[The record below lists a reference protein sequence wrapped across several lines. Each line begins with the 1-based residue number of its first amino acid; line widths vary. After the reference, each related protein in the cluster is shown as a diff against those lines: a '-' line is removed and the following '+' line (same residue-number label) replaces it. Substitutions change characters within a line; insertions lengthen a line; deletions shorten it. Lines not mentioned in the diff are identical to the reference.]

1 MFRALPAVHKLVN
14 QPQVRSFARDAGIPH
29 ELMVILAQELIDAW
43 RERILRGTVEITDA
57 QQASARLSEELQGKI
72 AALLSPRL
80 RRVINGTGVVLHTNL
95 GRAVLGKSAME
106 QIVETAACYSNLEY
120 NIAQGER
127 GSRHSHVEE
136 LICRLT
142 GAEAAM
148 VVNNNAAAVYLILR
162 VMAGAKRVIVSRGQL
177 VEIGGSFRVSE
188 IMAESGAGLVEVGTT
203 NMTHL
208 YDYERA
214 INNDTALLMK
224 VHSSN
229 FRTVGFTRSVS
240 LQELVKLGAKYR
252 IPVYEDLGSGALY
265 DLQAHG
271 IGDEPLVREII
282 ASGVDIVSFSGDK
295 LLGGP
300 QAGIIAGKQK
310 WIAELKKSQLA
321 RVLRVDKMT
330 LAGLD
335 ATLRLYLLPG
345 QAAQEIPT
353 LRDILIPLQEIEQ
366 KANRFIAQLTAAAG
380 ISAELVDDE
389 SAVGGGTLPGIT
401 LPTKAVA
408 LTVRGQPAHRVEEK
422 LRHGSPPVIVRV
434 VQNHVRIDF
443 RTIMHEEIDLLAAA
457 IRNITAAQT
466 GNLQAN
472 VYTKNSAHPT

>member
-1 MFRALPAVHKLVN
+1 MSGALQPMFRALPAVHKLVN
-14 QPQVRSFARDAGIPH
+14 HPQVRSFAENAGIPY
-29 ELMVILAQELIDAW
+29 ELTVTLAQELIDEW
-43 RERILRGTVEITDA
+43 REGILRGTVEIGSA
-57 QQASARLSEELQGKI
+57 QQTSERLSEELQDKMT
-72 AALLSPRL
+72 ALLSPRL

-95 GRAVLGKSAME
+95 GRAVLAKSAME

-127 GSRHSHVEE
+127 GSRHSHIEE

-142 GAEAAM
+142 GAEAAV

-162 VMAGAKRVIVSRGQL
+162 VVAGAKRVIVSRGQL

-188 IMAESGAGLVEVGTT
+188 IMTESGARLVEVGTT
-203 NMTHL
+203 NKTHL

-214 INNDTALLMK
+214 IDNDTALLMK
-224 VHSSN
+224 VHTSN
-229 FRTVGFTRSVS
+229 FHTVGFTDSVS
-240 LQELVKLGAKYR
+240 LRELVKLGAKYR

-271 IGDEPLVREII
+271 IGSEPLVREVI
-282 ASGVDIVSFSGDK
+282 ASGVDLVSFSGDK

-300 QAGIIAGKQK
+300 QAGIIAGKRK

-335 ATLRLYLLPG
+335 ATLRLYLLPD
-345 QAAQEIPT
+345 QAAKEIPT
-353 LRDILIPLQEIEQ
+353 LRDILIPVREIEW
-366 KANRFIAQLTAAAG
+366 KANRFMARLASATG
-380 ISAELVDDE
+380 ISAEIVDDV
-389 SAVGGGTLPGIT
+389 SAVGGGSLPGVT
-401 LPTKAVA
+401 LPTKSVA
-408 LTVRGQPAHRVEEK
+408 LAFHGQPAHRVEKK

-443 RTIMHEEIDLLAAA
+443 RTVLHEEIDLLAAA
-457 IRNITAAQT
+457 ISSIAF
-466 GNLQAN
+466 
-472 VYTKNSAHPT
+472 